1 MEVNL
6 PSIFSE
12 NSTMRAAGFSI
23 VIQILQFQNAPPGV
37 NVSRMMSVLGRSYD
51 EKGGDRVDIDSTR
64 KAIEIMHM
72 VAERDVYPR
81 FFSKV
86 EVVKVLLGIFS
97 KHNGVLSGFDES
109 VESMFRGFSNAISFA
124 KVNRRDHH
132 VLDQMHLELL
142 SLRFGLLCLDWV
154 C

>member
-23 VIQILQFQNAPPGV
+23 VIQILQNAPPGV

-51 EKGGDRVDIDSTR
+51 EKGGGDRVDIDSAR
-64 KAIEIMHM
+64 KAIEIMYM

-86 EVVKVLLGIFS
+86 EVVKVLPGIFS
-97 KHNGVLSGFDES
+97 KHGVL
-109 VESMFRGFSNAISFA
+109 
-124 KVNRRDHH
+124 H
-132 VLDQMHLELL
+132 V
-142 SLRFGLLCLDWV
+142 WV
-154 C
+154 